1 MENKKLIRWPRL
13 VYGVVTLLFA
23 GIIYA
28 WSILKAPFEVIPG
41 WGATQLGLNY
51 TITIC
56 FFCIG
61 SFISGM
67 IAKKTSS
74 ALRLIVS
81 AVMLFAG
88 FFIVSRIDVSG
99 NVSSNV
105 AVLYIAYGVISGVGV
120 GFAYNTV
127 LGMTSAWFPDKKGL
141 CSGASL
147 MGFGLGSFIVGRV
160 ANALGRSENIGWNK
174 TFLIIAIALGVIL
187 VAASFLVKP
196 PPAGTVFPA
205 PKARKKA
212 RPTSEVRDYTAKEMI
227 KHPSFIKVFVF
238 VALVASAGSAS
249 ISFARNIMLDVGS
262 TESFAVTIAGILA
275 VFNGAGRLAA
285 GWVFDIL
292 SIKKTMFIIGCLAV
306 IAPLVVVLA
315 ITASSFALG
324 VIGLCLC
331 GFSYGCGSST
341 NIVAAG
347 EIFGPKNFSLN
358 LSLFTFV
365 LIPAPFAATL
375 AGRIK
380 DVTDGFAPTFLILAA
395 CTAVGFAVGMT
406 LKKEK

>member
-1 MENKKLIRWPRL
+1 MENKKLVRWPRL
-13 VYGVVTLLFA
+13 VYGVTTLLFA

-28 WSILKAPFEVIPG
+28 WSILKAPFEGI
-41 WGATQLGLNY
+41 WDATQLGLNY

-61 SFISGM
+61 GFISGM
-67 IAKKTSS
+67 IAKKTAA
-74 ALRLIVS
+74 ALRLIISGVL
-81 AVMLFAG
+81 MFIG

-99 NVSSNV
+99 SGSNSV
-105 AVLYIAYGVISGVGV
+105 AMLYLAYGVLAGVGV

-141 CSGASL
+141 CSGTSL
-147 MGFGLGSFIVGRV
+147 MGFGLGSLIVGRV
-160 ANALGRSENIGWNK
+160 ADYLGRSASVGWSR
-174 TFLIIAIALGVIL
+174 TYLIIAIALGVIL

-196 PPAGTVFPA
+196 PPEGTVFPA
-205 PKARKKA
+205 PKVRKRV
-212 RPTSEVRDYTAKEMI
+212 RPTSEVRDYTAKEML

-292 SIKKTMFIIGCLAV
+292 GIKKTMFIIGCLAV
-306 IAPLVVVLA
+306 LAPLVVVLA
-315 ITASSFALG
+315 ITANSLALG
-324 VIGLCLC
+324 VVGMCLC

-341 NIVAAG
+341 NIVAAA

-380 DVTDGFAPTFLILAA
+380 DVTNGFSPTFLILAA

-406 LKKEK
+406 IKKS